1 MRSYIVEKLNKFL
14 NDRTQINEEF
24 EIVYI
29 MVELRKLLDRER
41 DQI

>member
-1 MRSYIVEKLNKFL
+1 MRSYIVKKLNKFL

>member
-29 MVELRKLLDRER
+29 MVELRKLLDQER